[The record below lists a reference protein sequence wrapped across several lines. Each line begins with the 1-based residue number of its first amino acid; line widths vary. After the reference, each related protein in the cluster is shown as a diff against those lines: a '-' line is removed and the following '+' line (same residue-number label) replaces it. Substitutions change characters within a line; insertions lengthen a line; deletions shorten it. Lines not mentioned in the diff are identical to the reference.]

1 MLVRTLCALVALPIL
16 IAVLILGGKL
26 LYAAVLII
34 SLVGLHEFYKAFSRD
49 YMPSRTIGYLAT
61 IALYVNLYF
70 TSSLNAL
77 GVIIALLIFVSLSFV
92 VFGKMAI
99 GDAMT
104 TILGFLYVPYMLSHL
119 ILISDFNK
127 VFFIWFP
134 FIIAFST
141 DTFAYLTGKLL
152 GKTKLIPSV
161 SPNKTVEGSLG
172 GVIACL
178 VLSYFYANTFM
189 PEFQFYAIFLGLIG
203 SILSQIG
210 DLIASKM
217 KRIFDIKDFGKIMPG
232 HGGVLDRFDS
242 LIIVL
247 PLVYYFMVLFNYI
260 NQI

>member
-1 MLVRTLCALVALPIL
+1 MLVRTLSALVALPIL

-34 SLVGLHEFYKAFSRD
+34 SLIGLYEFYKAFSRD
-49 YMPSRTIGYLAT
+49 YKPSKIIGYIAT
-61 IALYVNLYF
+61 IALYINLYF

-77 GVIIALLIFVSLSFV
+77 GLIIASLIFVSLSFV
-92 VFGKMAI
+92 VFGKQSI

-127 VFFIWFP
+127 AFFVWFP

-178 VLSYFYANTFM
+178 ILSYFYARTFM
-189 PEFQFYAIFLGLIG
+189 PEFQFYAIFLGLLG
-203 SILSQIG
+203 SVLSQIG

-232 HGGVLDRFDS
+232 YGGVLDRFDS